1 MPDKKR
7 PTEGAPGDSEIQQ
20 TCDNARKIVEL
31 CDALGFEFRGG
42 AHLVGLLEGAEHIN
56 HHHPAELH
64 VSLDAM
70 IEDPDLRP
78 YIWDLEE

>member
-1 MPDKKR
+1 MPKR

-42 AHLVGLLEGAEHIN
+42 AHLVGLLQGAATVEGCTI
-56 HHHPAELH
+56 
-64 VSLDAM
+64 DAM

-78 YIWDLEE
+78 YIWDLED